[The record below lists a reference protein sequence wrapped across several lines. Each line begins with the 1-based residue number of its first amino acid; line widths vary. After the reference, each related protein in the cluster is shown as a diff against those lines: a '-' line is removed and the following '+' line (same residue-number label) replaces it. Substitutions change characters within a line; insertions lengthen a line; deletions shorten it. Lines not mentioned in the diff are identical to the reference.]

1 MAETL
6 KVKVS
11 RRTEE
16 ATGIVGLELL
26 PLDGRDLP
34 VFTPG
39 SHIDLFL
46 PNGLTRQ
53 YSLLNDC
60 RERDRYHIAVS
71 KAVNGRG
78 GSQCVHSTLSVDA
91 TLKISEPRNNFALQ
105 SEHRSFFF
113 VAGGIGITPILSM
126 IRFCEREQFEWR
138 LLYLTR
144 GREFAAFR
152 HELEQ
157 YGSERVNFH
166 FDDEAGCH
174 FSFDSL
180 DPVIEAGVPIYCCG
194 PEPVMN
200 AVADFSSRHPDNPA
214 HFEWFSPP
222 KEAAGSAP
230 TQGFTVKLHR
240 SGKVLH
246 VPEDKTI
253 LEVLENNGYELSCS
267 CREGMCRTCETGVID
282 GIPDHRDYVLS
293 RDERAA
299 GRSMMI
305 CVSRANSPTLVL
317 DI

>member
-6 KVKVS
+6 KVTVS
-11 RRTEE
+11 RRTDE
-16 ATGIVGLELL
+16 ATGIVGLELRR
-26 PLDGRDLP
+26 PDGQDLP

-60 RERDRYHIAVS
+60 CERERYQIAVS
-71 KAVNGRG
+71 KAVNSRG
-78 GSQCVHSTLSVDA
+78 GSSCVHSALEVGAMLS
-91 TLKISEPRNNFALQ
+91 ISEPRNNFALQ
-105 SEHRSFFF
+105 PDHRRFYF
-113 VAGGIGITPILSM
+113 VAGGIGITPILAM
-126 IRFCEREQFEWR
+126 VRFCERERFEWH

-152 HELEQ
+152 EELER
-157 YGSERVNFH
+157 YGSERVRFH

-174 FSFDSL
+174 FSFDPCDL
-180 DPVIEAGVPIYCCG
+180 VIEAGVPIYCCG

-214 HFEWFSPP
+214 HFEWFAPP
-222 KEAAGSAP
+222 KEVPESAP
-230 TQGFTVKLHR
+230 TQGFAVKLHR
-240 SGKVLH
+240 SGQVLH
-246 VPEDKTI
+246 VPENKTI
-253 LEVLENNGYELSCS
+253 LEVLESNGYALSCS

-305 CVSRANSPTLVL
+305 CVSRSKSTTLVL

>member
-1 MAETL
+1 MAERL

-11 RRTEE
+11 LRKEE
-16 ATGIVGLELL
+16 AIGIVGIELR
-26 PLDGRDLP
+26 PLDGKELP
-34 VFTPG
+34 IFTPG
-39 SHIDLFL
+39 SHIDLLL

-60 RERDRYHIAVS
+60 RERDRYLIAVS
-71 KAVNGRG
+71 KAVDSRG
-78 GSQCVHSTLSVDA
+78 GSQYVHTSLSVDA
-91 TLKISEPRNNFALQ
+91 TLQISEPRNNFALQ
-105 SEHRSFFF
+105 PECRSFVF

-126 IRFCEREQFEWR
+126 IRYCEAEQFEWR
-138 LLYLTR
+138 LLYLSR

-157 YGSERVNFH
+157 YGSERVTFH

-180 DPVIEAGVPIYCCG
+180 DLVMEAGVPIYCCG
-194 PEPVMN
+194 PAPLMN
-200 AVADFSSRHPDNPA
+200 AVADFSSRRPDNPA
-214 HFEWFSPP
+214 HFEWFAPP
-222 KEAAGSAP
+222 KEVVGNAP
-230 TQGFTVKLHR
+230 TRGFSVKLHC
-240 SGKVLH
+240 SGQVFH

-253 LEVLENNGYELSCS
+253 LEVLESNGYELSCS
-267 CREGMCRTCETGVID
+267 CRAGMCRTCETTVID

-293 RDERAA
+293 RDERSA
-299 GRSMMI
+299 GRTMMI

>member
-16 ATGIVGLELL
+16 ATGIVGLELR
-26 PLDGRDLP
+26 PLDGKDLP
-34 VFTPG
+34 AFAPG

-71 KAVNGRG
+71 KAMNSRG
-78 GSQCVHSTLSVDA
+78 GSQCVHSALSVDA
-91 TLKISEPRNNFALQ
+91 TLTISKPRNNFALQ

-152 HELEQ
+152 RELEQ
-157 YGSERVNFH
+157 YGSERVTFH

-214 HFEWFSPP
+214 HFEWFAPP
-222 KEAAGSAP
+222 KEVAGGAP

-240 SGKVLH
+240 SGQVFN

-253 LEVLENNGYELSCS
+253 LEVLESNGYELSCS

-299 GRSMMI
+299 GRSIMI
-305 CVSRANSPTLVL
+305 CVSRSNSPTLVL